1 MNFVQ
6 AMIVPTMVSM
16 GMGSLLVAQNLSL
29 VEVGYAAPM
38 QAIGKAKA
46 AAGQEV
52 AATAERLGDTAKLPV
67 PAEGSS
73 PEFGAAGEGGV
84 VQATT
89 TDELSKKAVEAAG
102 REDPFMSLVPPDPG
116 AIVPPD
122 PDPIIKDTPTLP
134 IVTATPKPVI
144 PPVVVVKATPK
155 PSTGPKPYGGDK
167 APTAEQPQWLVRGI
181 VSTGYERICM
191 LEGRAGNNISA
202 RVNEQLADGSR
213 IEAISNRGVTF
224 IRGGRRYVKIIGGI
238 L

>member
-29 VEVGYAAPM
+29 MEVSYAAP
-38 QAIGKAKA
+38 ATPGKA
-46 AAGQEV
+46 AAKPG
-52 AATAERLGDTAKLPV
+52 AKPDGDAPKLPA
-67 PAEGSS
+67 PADGGQNA
-73 PEFGAAGEGGV
+73 EFGAANGENTV
-84 VQATT
+84 FPATT
-89 TDELSKKAVEAAG
+89 ETELSIKAVEAAG

-116 AIVPPD
+116 SIVPPD
-122 PDPIIKDTPTLP
+122 APPPGTEIPKLPPIAPLP
-134 IVTATPKPVI
+134 TPKPV
-144 PPVVVVKATPK
+144 VVVPK
-155 PSTGPKPYGGDK
+155 PVPKPVPTATTFGGDK
-167 APTAEQPQWLVRGI
+167 APTADQPQWLVRGI

-191 LEGRAGNNISA
+191 LEGKSGNNISA
-202 RVNEQLADGSR
+202 RVGEQLADGSR

>member
-1 MNFVQ
+1 MLPRVRS
-6 AMIVPTMVSM
+6 PPHKTST
-16 GMGSLLVAQNLSL
+16 LPPLVRIDWI
-29 VEVGYAAPM
+29 EPP
-38 QAIGKAKA
+38 IPEDK
-46 AAGQEV
+46 
-52 AATAERLGDTAKLPV
+52 TKLPV
-67 PAEGSS
+67 PAEGTN

-89 TDELSKKAVEAAG
+89 TDEMSKKAVEAAG

-122 PDPIIKDTPTLP
+122 PDPIIKDTPPPLP

-144 PPVVVVKATPK
+144 PPPVVAVKVTPK
-155 PSTGPKPYGGDK
+155 PSTGPAPYGGDD

-213 IEAISNRGVTF
+213 VEAISNRGVTF

>member
-29 VEVGYAAPM
+29 MEVSYAAP
-38 QAIGKAKA
+38 AAPGA
-46 AAGQEV
+46 AAGKPGAKPE
-52 AATAERLGDTAKLPV
+52 GDVAKLPA
-67 PAEGSS
+67 PADGGASA
-73 PEFGAAGEGGV
+73 EFGAATGENTV
-84 VQATT
+84 ITATT
-89 TDELSKKAVEAAG
+89 ETELSIKAVEAAG
-102 REDPFMSLVPPDPG
+102 REDPFMALVPPEPG

-122 PDPIIKDTPTLP
+122 APPPGGETIAKLPPIAPLP
-134 IVTATPKPVI
+134 TPKPVVAVPKPV
-144 PPVVVVKATPK
+144 PPKPVATPK
-155 PSTGPKPYGGDK
+155 TFGGDK
-167 APTAEQPQWLVRGI
+167 APTADQPQWLVRGI

-191 LEGRAGNNISA
+191 LEGKSGNNISA
-202 RVNEQLADGSR
+202 RVGEQLADGSR

>member
-29 VEVGYAAPM
+29 MEVSYAAP
-38 QAIGKAKA
+38 ATPGKAPEKPK
-46 AAGQEV
+46 GKP
-52 AATAERLGDTAKLPV
+52 GDVAKLPA
-67 PAEGSS
+67 PADGGQSA
-73 PEFGAAGEGGV
+73 EFGAANGENTV
-84 VQATT
+84 FQATT
-89 TDELSKKAVEAAG
+89 ETELSIKAVEAAG

-116 AIVPPD
+116 SIVPPNAPGPD
-122 PDPIIKDTPTLP
+122 DPIPKLP
-134 IVTATPKPVI
+134 PIAPLPTPKPV
-144 PPVVVVKATPK
+144 VVIPK
-155 PSTGPKPYGGDK
+155 PVPKPVPAPTTFGGDK
-167 APTAEQPQWLVRGI
+167 APTADQPQWLVRGI

-191 LEGRAGNNISA
+191 LEGKSGNNISA
-202 RVNEQLADGSR
+202 RVGEQLADGSR